1 MDEGRRQRFI
11 HIAGF
16 ILALAAGW
24 VDTLGVYVFL
34 GENSPFLTGRV
45 VKLGKYLVS
54 GETKKMLAVLILVAA
69 FTSGAVLATLLTKKR
84 GLAAGLG
91 LTGLLL
97 ILTPFLARPAS
108 FDLAL
113 LTIPLAMGAQNAA
126 TSLTGINR
134 TTHLTGPTTDIGIY
148 LAQGD
153 WKMAR
158 FWSLRWLAFFL
169 GVVSSYLLLRLTGD
183 SKLALY
189 LMLLPGLAISLTA
202 CGQKFIFRIPL
213 LDSSGED
220 GLP

>member
-1 MDEGRRQRFI
+1 
-11 HIAGF
+11 
-16 ILALAAGW
+16 
-24 VDTLGVYVFL
+24 
-34 GENSPFLTGRV
+34 
-45 VKLGKYLVS
+45 
-54 GETKKMLAVLILVAA
+54 
-69 FTSGAVLATLLTKKR
+69 
-84 GLAAGLG
+84 
-91 LTGLLL
+91 
-97 ILTPFLARPAS
+97 
-108 FDLAL
+108 
-113 LTIPLAMGAQNAA
+113 MGAQNAA

-169 GVVSSYLLLRLTGD
+169 GVVSSYLLLRSTGD